1 MSSNLQVAHAYAH
14 ATNPNNRQLLASNN
28 LSFCGTALTSYRLQI
43 GHRVNDTFVISAY
56 ASHTPTT
63 TRHVSIALA
72 AISPQ
77 PLIEVFDLAPVDN
90 LQATKRTLESLLSKA
105 ATARSKASDYLAQ
118 ALTYLESHNALC
130 KLLDQPEYAL
140 PVDILNVDLPALKQQ
155 RKEALARELVAKKAR
170 EARYAAQHADRRQ
183 KWRDGGPTS
192 GIPGA
197 CMLRLKGSVVQ
208 TSQGANIPAED
219 AVKLWPLVLLF
230 KKTKS
235 ERRPSV
241 KLGVYDLARINVDG
255 SIVVGCHHIPFAELE
270 MMAGQLGLLKE

>member
-28 LSFCGTALTSYRLQI
+28 LSFWGTALTSYHLQI

-56 ASHTPTT
+56 DSHTPTT

-170 EARYAAQHADRRQ
+170 EARYAAQYADRRQ

-219 AVKLWPLVLLF
+219 AVKLWPQVLLF

-235 ERRPSV
+235 ERRSSV
-241 KLGVYDLARINVDG
+241 KLGVYHLARINVDG
-255 SIVVGCHHIPFAELE
+255 SVVVGCHHIPFTELE
-270 MMAGQLGLLKE
+270 LMAGQLGLLKE